1 MAKKLVYTTNTPS
14 ASTDYAAADGTWKT
28 IGGGGGG
35 SGTVT
40 SVAVTVPSALSVT
53 GSPITTSGTIAINGA
68 GTSAQLIDGTGALQ
82 TIPTALPPSGT
93 AGGDLSGTYPNP
105 TVSKIHG
112 VDMQSGTPSA
122 DEVWVYGG
130 SPAKWQ
136 HQKLHASQVTNDSTV
151 SGTNV
156 DNALNTLSTNK
167 QATLV
172 SGTNIKTVNSSSLL
186 GSGDLSVGTVTS
198 VAALTLGTSG
208 TDLSSSVATGT
219 STPVITLNVPTASA
233 TNRGV
238 LSSANWTTFNNK
250 QNAITLTTTGTSGA
264 ATLVGATLNIPQYS
278 PAGQS
283 VNILHNVIAQ
293 ALAGAASPTTRYHSV
308 AGTIST
314 LTTAYQVPL
323 PTACTFGNFYFR
335 IYSAQPASGSLVLTL
350 QKNAVDTASTITIA
364 SGSAIGNYTDNT
376 NTVSFTAGDTW
387 QIKIVQNATS
397 GSTNLGGY
405 SFKLTG
411 I

>member
-278 PAGQS
+278 PIGQS
-283 VNILHNVIAQ
+283 VNILHNILAQ
-293 ALAGAASPTTRYHSV
+293 ALTGAASPTTRYHSIS
-308 AGTIST
+308 GTIST

-364 SGSAIGNYTDNT
+364 AGSAIGNYTDNT

-405 SFKLTG
+405 SFKLTSV
-411 I
+411 

>member
-105 TVSKIHG
+105 TVNKIHG

-156 DNALNTLSTNK
+156 DNALNTLSTTK

-186 GSGDLSVGTVTS
+186 GSGNLSVGTVTS

-233 TNRGV
+233 TNRGA
-238 LSSANWTTFNNK
+238 LSSTDWSTFNSK
-250 QNAITLTTTGTSGA
+250 QGAITLTTTGTSGA
-264 ATLVGATLNIPQYS
+264 ATLVGSTLNIPQYS

-293 ALAGAASPTTRYHSV
+293 ALTGAASPTTRYHAV

-314 LTTAYQVPL
+314 LTTAYQIPL

-364 SGSAIGNYTDNT
+364 AGSAIGNYTDNT